1 MPPTIVVVGHGMVG
15 HRFLEAAVERG
26 LHETHQIVV
35 LSEERRPAYDRVHL
49 SSFFDGVTAE
59 ELALAEGGWFAEHGI
74 ELALGEPATELDTE
88 AKVVTTATGR
98 RIEYEACVLASGSSA
113 FVPPI
118 DGHDAAGCFV
128 YRTIDDLEAI
138 RAWATG
144 VTAGVVVGGGLL
156 GLEAANAVR
165 LLGL

>member
-49 SSFFDGVTAE
+49 SSFFDGVTAK
-59 ELALAEGGWFAEHGI
+59 ELALAEGGWFADHGI

-88 AKVVTTATGR
+88 AKVVTTRSEEHTSELQSLMRSSYA
-98 RIEYEACVLASGSSA
+98 VL
-113 FVPPI
+113 
-118 DGHDAAGCFV
+118 C
-128 YRTIDDLEAI
+128 LKKKKQ
-138 RAWATG
+138 
-144 VTAGVVVGGGLL
+144 
-156 GLEAANAVR
+156 
-165 LLGL
+165 

>member
-88 AKVVTTATGR
+88 AQVVTTGLGG
-98 RIEYEACVLASGSSA
+98 RIESEACAPADRNS
-113 FVPPI
+113 
-118 DGHDAAGCFV
+118 
-128 YRTIDDLEAI
+128 T
-138 RAWATG
+138 
-144 VTAGVVVGGGLL
+144 
-156 GLEAANAVR
+156 R
-165 LLGL
+165 LNCMP

>member
-1 MPPTIVVVGHGMVG
+1 MVV
-15 HRFLEAAVERG
+15 HRLLEAAVERG
-26 LHETHQIVV
+26 LHATHQSVV

-128 YRTIDDLEAI
+128 YRTIADLEAI
-138 RAWATG
+138 RAWRSEEG
-144 VTAGVVVGGGLL
+144 PGGKEGGGTVKTR
-156 GLEAANAVR
+156 GVQVQQKKK
-165 LLGL
+165 

>member
-1 MPPTIVVVGHGMVG
+1 MPSTIVVVGHGMVG

-74 ELALGEPATELDTE
+74 ERSEEQTSELQSL
-88 AKVVTTATGR
+88 K
-98 RIEYEACVLASGSSA
+98 
-113 FVPPI
+113 
-118 DGHDAAGCFV
+118 
-128 YRTIDDLEAI
+128 
-138 RAWATG
+138 
-144 VTAGVVVGGGLL
+144 
-156 GLEAANAVR
+156 R
-165 LLGL
+165 LSYADFCMKKKKK